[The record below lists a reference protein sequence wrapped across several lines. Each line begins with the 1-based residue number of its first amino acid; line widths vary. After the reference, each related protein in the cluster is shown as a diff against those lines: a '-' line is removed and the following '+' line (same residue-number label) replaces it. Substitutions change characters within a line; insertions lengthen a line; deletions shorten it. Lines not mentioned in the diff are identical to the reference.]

1 MITSLLLLAE
11 KGLLPD
17 SIIRIGIRMLLN
29 KRLVSLVTGNSEKDQ
44 KLKQNF
50 IAAMDKSPVALL
62 PELANEQHYEVPSK
76 FYDLCLGN
84 NKKYSSCYWSKDT
97 LNLNQAEKVALKKT
111 SDHAKLKDGLK
122 ILELGCGWGSLTLWM
137 AKKYPKS
144 SITAVS
150 NSASQRAYILLQ
162 AKQKKLKNVKVI
174 TCDMNNFKTTEK
186 FDRVVSVEMIEHMR
200 NHRELFSRIANWLK
214 PGGLFFM
221 HIFVHRCQPY
231 LFEVKDKDD
240 WMSQYFFSGGMM
252 PSEDLPLYFQNKLT
266 IEKQWSWSGKHY
278 EKTAN
283 AWLDDIDGS
292 RDKALDVLEEIY
304 GKNEANKWL
313 QRWRIFFMA
322 CAELWGYKNGSEWR
336 VSHYLFKK

>member
-1 MITSLLLLAE
+1 
-11 KGLLPD
+11 
-17 SIIRIGIRMLLN
+17 
-29 KRLVSLVTGNSEKDQ
+29 
-44 KLKQNF
+44 
-50 IAAMDKSPVALL
+50 
-62 PELANEQHYEVPSK
+62 
-76 FYDLCLGN
+76 
-84 NKKYSSCYWSKDT
+84 
-97 LNLNQAEKVALKKT
+97 
-111 SDHAKLKDGLK
+111 
-122 ILELGCGWGSLTLWM
+122 
-137 AKKYPKS
+137 
-144 SITAVS
+144 
-150 NSASQRAYILLQ
+150 
-162 AKQKKLKNVKVI
+162 
-174 TCDMNNFKTTEK
+174 
-186 FDRVVSVEMIEHMR
+186 MR

-283 AWLDDIDGS
+283 AWLDNIDGS